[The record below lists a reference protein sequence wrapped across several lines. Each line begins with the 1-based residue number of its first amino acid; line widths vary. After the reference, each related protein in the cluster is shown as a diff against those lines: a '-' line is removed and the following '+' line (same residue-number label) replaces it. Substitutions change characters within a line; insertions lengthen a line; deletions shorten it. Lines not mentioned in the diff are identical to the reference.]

1 MKTTK
6 CHIYDLENS
15 LATIERKIWIID
27 KNNPSEPVIRI
38 SESDYKLIESGVFR
52 SQNNRVMFN
61 GKEYFLSK
69 EMISRLGK
77 MAQKKS
83 FTLEN
88 LGISFR
94 EYLDK
99 ELIDKLKFEILSE
112 NISHLRNK
120 HEDFYIISSRLIE
133 DKYTK
138 LTNEL
143 RDELTNE
150 GIKLEKIYFINETFY
165 NQDEDETSYKKAVI
179 LLQHL
184 FGLKIKD
191 HKFVAEA
198 TDRYNEVCYYDA
210 SESNIS
216 DLKNINTIFEKVYSN
231 TENESLKDVVKT
243 LLEKL
248 DLKVCLNL
256 VTTNEMNRFN
266 TTEIDVHLM
275 VKESFVKSFKQ
286 FKK

>member
-15 LATIERKIWIID
+15 LVNIERKIWIIE
-27 KNNPSEPVIRI
+27 KNNPTEPILRL
-38 SESDYKLIESGVFR
+38 SESDFKMVESGIFR
-52 SQNNRVMFN
+52 GQGNRVEFN
-61 GKEYFLSK
+61 GRTYYISND
-69 EMISRLGK
+69 MIKRLGK
-77 MAQKKS
+77 IAERKT
-83 FTLEN
+83 FNLNN
-88 LGISFR
+88 LGISLR

-99 ELIDKLKFEILSE
+99 ELIDKLKFQILSE
-112 NISHLRNK
+112 NISHLRNLT
-120 HEDFYIISSRLIE
+120 EDFYIISTRLIE

-143 RDELTNE
+143 SEELTNE
-150 GIKLEKIYFINETFY
+150 GIKVEKIYFINETFY

-191 HKFVAEA
+191 HKFVAES
-198 TDRYNEVCYYDA
+198 TERYNEVCYYDA
-210 SESNIS
+210 VESTIS
-216 DLKNINTIFEKVYSN
+216 DLKSINTIFESIYNN
-231 TENESLKDVVKT
+231 TENESLRNVVKT

-248 DLKVCLNL
+248 DLKVQLNL
-256 VTTNEMNRFN
+256 VTTNELNRFN
-266 TTEIDVHLM
+266 TTEIDIHVLI
-275 VKESFVKSFKQ
+275 KESFVKSYKQ